1 MSRSYR
7 GKEMLNDTRQQYSI
21 DGTSKPRRNEHKE
34 AMHTYSGE
42 FIDFLID
49 QGFTKPEIDLYS
61 RELMAGFGSVV
72 GSVLKNGHHDSVI
85 PRNARDCFTYAL
97 SGVGFPHCKV
107 AVGQFDAFIKKVAE
121 GRMTIP
127 RIAQPGTPIVT
138 RRVLAGIDEN
148 QPVTLV
154 EKPIVQETD
163 NNQMR
168 PPVEMSEITQAIAA
182 AETIAVR
189 TAMDET
195 NQLQITEEETIM
207 TTPNE
212 NNTPAQSTEEVTANV
227 EQPQAAETAAVESK
241 PAAEAKTEQPSADDL
256 AKQRLQTYIE
266 DQRIRSFNNGMLAG
280 IGLTIASF
288 AVGTGIGMAMRKFRG
303 Q

>member
-1 MSRSYR
+1 
-7 GKEMLNDTRQQYSI
+7 MLNDTRQQYSI

-42 FIDFLID
+42 FIDLLID

-127 RIAQPGTPIVT
+127 HIAQPGKPLVT

-154 EKPIVQETD
+154 EKPLQQETQ
-163 NNQMR
+163 NNQLR
-168 PPVEMSEITQAIAA
+168 PPVEMTEITEAIAA
-182 AETIAVR
+182 VETMAVR
-189 TAMDET
+189 EAMDEEKPQT
-195 NQLQITEEETIM
+195 QTESEPTMENQ
-207 TTPNE
+207 E
-212 NNTPAQSTEEVTANV
+212 NT
-227 EQPQAAETAAVESK
+227 QPQNTQETQAQQ
-241 PAAEAKTEQPSADDL
+241 PAAEEQNTKKEPEMKTTQKSASDIAL
-256 AKQRLQTYIE
+256 ESLIAAE
-266 DQRIRSFNNGMLAG
+266 RSKAMTKGILMGGAAAFAGFLAG
-280 IGLTIASF
+280 TAIGLAI
-288 AVGTGIGMAMRKFRG
+288 RKFKK
-303 Q
+303 

>member
-1 MSRSYR
+1 
-7 GKEMLNDTRQQYSI
+7 MLNDTRQQYSI

-127 RIAQPGTPIVT
+127 HIAQPGKPLVT

-154 EKPIVQETD
+154 EKPLQQETQ
-163 NNQMR
+163 NNQLR
-168 PPVEMSEITQAIAA
+168 PPVEMTEITEAIAA
-182 AETIAVR
+182 VETMAVR
-189 TAMDET
+189 EAMDEEKPQT
-195 NQLQITEEETIM
+195 QTQTESEPTMENQ
-207 TTPNE
+207 E
-212 NNTPAQSTEEVTANV
+212 NT
-227 EQPQAAETAAVESK
+227 QPQNTQETQAQQ
-241 PAAEAKTEQPSADDL
+241 PAAEEQNTKKEPEMKTTQKSASDIAL
-256 AKQRLQTYIE
+256 ESLIAAE
-266 DQRIRSFNNGMLAG
+266 RSKAMTKGILMGGAAAFAGFLAG
-280 IGLTIASF
+280 TAIGLAI
-288 AVGTGIGMAMRKFRG
+288 RKFKK
-303 Q
+303 